1 MYALLIS
8 AFNWLILN
16 VLRVNVLKFALL
28 TLFALGVAALAD
40 IIFSQLADI
49 DLLAFDNMARG
60 LPDGIL
66 YFMEVF
72 QIHVGIPLLLGAHV
86 ARFTIRRLPFIG

>member
-1 MYALLIS
+1 MWGLLVS
-8 AFNWLILN
+8 WGNWLL
-16 VLRVNVLKFALL
+16 LQLFRVNVLKFALL
-28 TLFALGVAALAD
+28 TLFTLGVAALAD
-40 IIFSQLADI
+40 IVFSQLADI
-49 DLLAFDNMARG
+49 DLLAFDNLLRG

-72 QIHVGIPLLLGAHV
+72 QIHVGIPLLLGAYV